1 MPMRVER
8 ASPSS
13 FITRDSSVRENRLAP
28 SRNSVTT
35 TMALISAQI
44 EKLNSPGARS
54 MASSLPSTYPSQPT
68 SAAAISAGAMTST
81 SWASRADQCRREA
94 ILVTANQRRSVQARP
109 NPSPSASS
117 TISSCVRS
125 GGRGSPPIQFCS
137 DSGIEIRDGLAF
149 QSGDLVF
156 QHQLALL
163 QAAHLHLI
171 DMDIHVQP
179 RDDLVQVAMLD
190 AQLAQFLDIAEQLAI
205 NVVRAVFAVF
215 RHDFTGPEAAA
226 EAALSLQVA

>member
-1 MPMRVER
+1 
-8 ASPSS
+8 S
-13 FITRDSSVRENRLAP
+13 
-28 SRNSVTT
+28 
-35 TMALISAQI
+35 
-44 EKLNSPGARS
+44 
-54 MASSLPSTYPSQPT
+54 PSTYPSQPT
-68 SAAAISAGAMTST
+68 SAAAISAGAMMST
-81 SWASRADQCRREA
+81 SCARRADQCRREA

-109 NPSPSASS
+109 NPRPRASG
-117 TISSCVRS
+117 TISSWVRN
-125 GGRGSPPIQFCS
+125 GGTGSPAIQVCN
-137 DSGIEIRDGLAF
+137 DSGIEVRDRLAF
-149 QSGDLVF
+149 QSCGLVF
-156 QHQLALL
+156 QQQLAFL